1 MRLDQYVSEIKQI
14 SRSKAQDLI
23 KQELVLVNNKVITKN
38 ALELKAEDIVE
49 IKDEVL
55 SFASRGAFKLYY
67 AIQDFKIDLK
77 DKVCLDVGAS
87 TGGFSDVCL
96 YHQAKKVYAV
106 DAGVDQL
113 IERLKNDPR
122 IVNLEQ
128 VNARYLTK
136 DQFDDPIDFICM
148 DVSFISIKKI
158 LPTLFQL
165 VDNFEAVVL
174 IKPQFECGKQYIGK
188 KGIVKDLKVHKM
200 VLKDIMTFVLEQ
212 GYYIKNLAASKMEG
226 RDGNQEYLIHITSKK
241 NDQYFDLNQ
250 IVKKR

>member
-1 MRLDQYVSEIKQI
+1 MRLDQYVSENKKI

-55 SFASRGAFKLYY
+55 SFASRGAFKLFY

-77 DKVCLDVGAS
+77 DKICLDVGAS

-113 IERLKNDPR
+113 IERLKNDSR
-122 IVNLEQ
+122 IINLEQ

-165 VDNFEAVVL
+165 VDNFEAVIL

-212 GYYIKNLAASKMEG
+212 GYYIANLAPSKMEG
-226 RDGNQEYLIHITSKK
+226 RDGNQEYLIHITSIK
-241 NDQYFDLNQ
+241 NDKFFDLNQ